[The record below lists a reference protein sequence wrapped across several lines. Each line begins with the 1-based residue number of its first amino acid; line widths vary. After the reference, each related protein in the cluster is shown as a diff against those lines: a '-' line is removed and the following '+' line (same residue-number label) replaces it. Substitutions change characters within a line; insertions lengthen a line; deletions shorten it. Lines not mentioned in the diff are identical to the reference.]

1 LLVGKAS
8 ISWHCTLQSAAVMLT
23 IGGVECAFSL
33 GLDQDRIPLT
43 LQVVSIEQVTCGSSI
58 PHVGVEVIL
67 SDGIH

>member
-1 LLVGKAS
+1 
-8 ISWHCTLQSAAVMLT
+8 MLT